1 MDGAQPFVLVLPLG
15 DPHLLEGV
23 QGGEDGSPDPGGV
36 EALLGRAD
44 PDFDVL
50 GCELL
55 HLGEEAVAE
64 ALEERG
70 AARED
75 DILEENLRDDQD
87 NRSTNL
93 WKKMRFREIEKK
105 DEVLNT

>member
-1 MDGAQPFVLVLPLG
+1 V
-15 DPHLLEGV
+15 DPV
-23 QGGEDGSPDPGGV
+23 DSDP
-36 EALLGRAD
+36 EH
-44 PDFDVL
+44 
-50 GCELL
+50 C
-55 HLGEEAVAE
+55 
-64 ALEERG
+64 LEERG
-70 AARED
+70 AAREN